1 MTEQTPP
8 SAGFSVEPMLAA
20 LVDIAFRDGRHEL
33 NRARG
38 QRGVVRLHVE
48 VTLGDTGEPLF
59 STSQLSFESKRHV
72 KDAFHVREKAR
83 D

>member
-1 MTEQTPP
+1 MTEQAPP
-8 SAGFSVEPMLAA
+8 SAGLSIEPVLAA

-38 QRGVVRLHVE
+38 QRGTVRLHVE
-48 VTLGDTGEPLF
+48 VTLGDNGEPMF

-72 KDAFHVREKAR
+72 KDAFVAREPK
-83 D
+83 